1 LRVCTSVIVGD
12 VFASLFSLG
21 PKLAYSIDEIVL
33 RRLRIWEES
42 VNLICRPKGMLLR
55 VL

>member
-1 LRVCTSVIVGD
+1 MHLPHFMFLEPT
-12 VFASLFSLG
+12 L
-21 PKLAYSIDEIVL
+21 PYNIDEIVL